1 MNFNNFPNIRMR
13 RNRFK
18 SFSRKL
24 VEENALSV
32 NDLIYP
38 IFVTYGKNKKEPIPE
53 MPDLFRYSLD
63 MFEKE
68 IHRIKLLKIP
78 AVAIFP
84 NIEKNKKDEQGS
96 EALNKNNL
104 VCKAIKIVKS
114 ISNEIGIICDVA
126 LDPYTNHGH
135 DGILING
142 EVNNDETLKILET
155 QALVQAEA
163 GCDILA
169 PSDMMDGRVGVI
181 RNCLEK
187 NGFVNT
193 QIMSYAAK
201 YASSFYGPFRSAV
214 GSSRTL
220 LGQGKDTYQMDFRNS
235 DEALKEV
242 ELDISEGA
250 DMIIIKPGLP
260 YLDIIYKI
268 KNNLNIPIFAYQVS
282 GEYSMLMS
290 AIKKNWLDK
299 KVIFETLMCFKRAG
313 CNGILTYF
321 APEIAAILQQKQ

>member
-84 NIEKNKKDEQGS
+84 NIEKIKDGQGS

-114 ISNEIGIICDVA
+114 ISIEIGIICDVA

-142 EVNNDETLKILET
+142 DVNNDETLKILET

-299 KVIFETLMCFKRAG
+299 QVIFETLMCFNRAG

-321 APEIAAILQQKQ
+321 APEIATLLHQK

>member
-142 EVNNDETLKILET
+142 DVNNDETLKILET

-313 CNGILTYF
+313 CSGILTYF
-321 APEIAAILQQKQ
+321 APEIAIILNQNT

>member
-155 QALVQAEA
+155 QALVKAEA

>member
-142 EVNNDETLKILET
+142 DVNNDETLKILET

-169 PSDMMDGRVGVI
+169 PSYMMDGRVGVI

-235 DEALKEV
+235 DEH
-242 ELDISEGA
+242 
-250 DMIIIKPGLP
+250 
-260 YLDIIYKI
+260 
-268 KNNLNIPIFAYQVS
+268 
-282 GEYSMLMS
+282 
-290 AIKKNWLDK
+290 
-299 KVIFETLMCFKRAG
+299 
-313 CNGILTYF
+313 
-321 APEIAAILQQKQ
+321 

>member
-1 MNFNNFPNIRMR
+1 
-13 RNRFK
+13 
-18 SFSRKL
+18 
-24 VEENALSV
+24 
-32 NDLIYP
+32 
-38 IFVTYGKNKKEPIPE
+38 

-142 EVNNDETLKILET
+142 DVNNDETLKILET

-220 LGQGKDTYQMDFRNS
+220 LVKGKDTYQMDFRNS

-321 APEIAAILQQKQ
+321 APEIAATAAKTIVCSLKKIIPH

>member
-24 VEENALSV
+24 IKENDLSI

-38 IFVTYGKNKKEPIPE
+38 IFVTYGTNKKEPIPE
-53 MPDLFRYSLD
+53 MPNLFRYSLD

-68 IHRIKLLKIP
+68 ISNVQLLGIP

-84 NIEKNKKDEQGS
+84 KIENSKKDDNGT
-96 EALNKNNL
+96 EALNKDNL

-114 ISNEIGIICDVA
+114 IDPEIGVICDVA
-126 LDPYTNHGH
+126 LDPYTSHGH
-135 DGILING
+135 DGILLNG
-142 EVNNDETLKILET
+142 DVNNDETLKILKN

-163 GCDILA
+163 GCDIIA

-181 RNCLEK
+181 RKCLEK

-214 GSSRTL
+214 GSSGTL
-220 LGQGKDTYQMDFRNS
+220 MGQGKNTYQMDFRNS

-250 DMIIIKPGLP
+250 DMIIVKPGLP

-290 AIKKNWLDK
+290 AIKNNWLDK

-321 APEIAAILQQKQ
+321 APEIASILHQKQ